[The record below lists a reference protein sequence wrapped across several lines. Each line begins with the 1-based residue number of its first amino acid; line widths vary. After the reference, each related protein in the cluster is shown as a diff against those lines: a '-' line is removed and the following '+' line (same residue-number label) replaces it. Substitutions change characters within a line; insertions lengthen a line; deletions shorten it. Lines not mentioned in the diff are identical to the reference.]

1 MKSYNMNNML
11 NEELTYKSLNRNLTR
26 SNLNDLKKN
35 NGMHSRH
42 LSYNKE
48 KLLNNLSPLKHV
60 IKNENNSVSPPK
72 DDHIITKH
80 KFKILSPDPKKI
92 SQLASNKINLRSL
105 KNNYFLKSNLNSHN
119 NNTNILPNL
128 QVTNNNGNHM
138 NMSMSMNVNNT
149 TK

>member
-1 MKSYNMNNML
+1 MKSYNINNMK
-11 NEELTYKSLNRNLTR
+11 NEEITYKSLNRNLTR

-35 NGMHSRH
+35 NGMHSRQ

-60 IKNENNSVSPPK
+60 LRNENNSVSPQK
-72 DDHIITKH
+72 DDHILTKN

-105 KNNYFLKSNLNSHN
+105 KNNYFLKSNLNSNN

-128 QVTNNNGNHM
+128 QMNNGNNM
-138 NMSMSMNVNNT
+138 NMNNT